1 MAHTFQE
8 LKGKTVAQL
17 REIASGIE
25 HEAVQGHSQMNKE
38 HLLAALCKALG
49 IEMHAHHEVKGINKK
64 EMKVKIQEL
73 KKKRDQALAAH
84 DHPQLKAVRRDIHH
98 LKRALRRAMV

>member
-38 HLLAALCKALG
+38 HLLSALCKALG
-49 IEMHAHHEVKGINKK
+49 IEMHAHHEVKGINKA

-73 KKKRDQALAAH
+73 KKKRDQALVAH

>member
-38 HLLAALCKALG
+38 HLLSALCKALG
-49 IEMHAHHEVKGINKK
+49 IEMHAHHEVKGINKT

-73 KKKRDQALAAH
+73 KKKRDEAEAAH

>member
-17 REIASGIE
+17 REIASGID
-25 HEAVQGHSQMNKE
+25 HEAVQGSSQMNKE

-49 IEMHAHHEVKGINKK
+49 IDMHAHHEVKGINKS
-64 EMKVKIQEL
+64 EMKGKIQEL
-73 KKKRDQALAAH
+73 KKKRAEAVAAH
-84 DHPQLKAVRRDIHH
+84 DHSQLKAVRRDIHH
-98 LKRALRRAMV
+98 LKRALRRATV

>member
-1 MAHTFQE
+1 MAHTFEE

-17 REIASGIE
+17 REIASGVE

-38 HLLAALCKALG
+38 HLLSALCKALG
-49 IEMHAHHEVKGINKK
+49 IEMHAHHEVKGINKA

-84 DHPQLKAVRRDIHH
+84 DHPGLKAVRRDIHH

>member
-38 HLLAALCKALG
+38 HLLSALCKALG
-49 IEMHAHHEVKGINKK
+49 IEMHAHHEVKGINKA

>member
-38 HLLAALCKALG
+38 HLLSALCKALG
-49 IEMHAHHEVKGINKK
+49 IEMHAHHEVKGINKT

>member
-84 DHPQLKAVRRDIHH
+84 DHPELKAVRRDIHH